1 MQLFSE
7 RRIERMYKAVQSGR
21 IIPYMAFVLI
31 TITLLAALVVR
42 LFAHGE
48 FTSFGESVWWAA
60 QTVTT
65 VGYGDVIPNTAFS
78 KVVAVF
84 VMIFGIST
92 VSLSTA
98 VITSVVISSMQRRDP
113 DRRSLRRG
121 VGGHRQ
127 AARGPRAHRAPADR
141 RRPTGRTRLA
151 AAAAVS
157 PAIWRRSASTP
168 TASRTRSEKHDVP
181 AVRLRRRAP
190 PHDQH
195 HECHDRPERD
205 PGLRERPGEPVARP
219 PARLRVARDPHA
231 RAA

>member
-1 MQLFSE
+1 
-7 RRIERMYKAVQSGR
+7 MYKAVQSGR

-31 TITLLAALVVR
+31 TITLLAASAVR

-78 KVVAVF
+78 KVVAVI

-113 DRRSLRRG
+113 TVDPYGDALEDIAKRLEVLERIE
-121 VGGHRQ
+121 HRLLT
-127 AARGPRAHRAPADR
+127 D
-141 RRPTGRTRLA
+141 
-151 AAAAVS
+151 
-157 PAIWRRSASTP
+157 
-168 TASRTRSEKHDVP
+168 
-181 AVRLRRRAP
+181 
-190 PHDQH
+190 
-195 HECHDRPERD
+195 
-205 PGLRERPGEPVARP
+205 ERP
-219 PARLRVARDPHA
+219 
-231 RAA
+231 AAPG